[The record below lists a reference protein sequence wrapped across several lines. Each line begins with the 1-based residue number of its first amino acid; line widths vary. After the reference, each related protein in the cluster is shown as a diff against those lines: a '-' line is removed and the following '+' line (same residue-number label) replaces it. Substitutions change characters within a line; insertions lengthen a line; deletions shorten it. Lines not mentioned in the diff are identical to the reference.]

1 MKTLTVSALVA
12 TLAVTSTSSDAS
24 RFHLFGASR
33 PKVQKAPFAPGPQP
47 VPYQWSQGD
56 APKAH
61 KDMVAEFKKVG
72 LAPGQYVLAQSIP
85 AEGET
90 KVVIDRLTQM
100 AYVYRGE
107 KLVGATTVSTATRGR
122 ITPLGYWSV
131 LEKRKFYRS
140 KKYNNAPMPFMQRID
155 TYGIAFHGGN
165 NPGYPASHGCI
176 RMPLKF
182 AEKLY
187 GLTKVGSK
195 VVIEG

>member
-1 MKTLTVSALVA
+1 MKTLTVPMLAALLA
-12 TLAVTSTSSDAS
+12 TSPTASDAGKF
-24 RFHLFGASR
+24 RLFGSSR
-33 PKVQKAPFAPGPQP
+33 PKAEKPAVNGPQP
-47 VPYQWSQGD
+47 IPYQWSQGD

-61 KDMVAEFKKVG
+61 KDMVTEFKRVG
-72 LAPGQYVLAQSIP
+72 LAPGQYVFAQSIP

>member
-1 MKTLTVSALVA
+1 MKTLIVSMLVA
-12 TLAVTSTSSDAS
+12 SFAFGATSSDAKF
-24 RFHLFGASR
+24 RLFGGSR
-33 PKVQKAPFAPGPQP
+33 SKAQKAAPAPGPQP

-61 KDMVAEFKKVG
+61 KDMVAEFKRVG
-72 LAPGQYVLAQSIP
+72 LAPGQYVFAQSIP

-176 RMPLKF
+176 RMPMKF